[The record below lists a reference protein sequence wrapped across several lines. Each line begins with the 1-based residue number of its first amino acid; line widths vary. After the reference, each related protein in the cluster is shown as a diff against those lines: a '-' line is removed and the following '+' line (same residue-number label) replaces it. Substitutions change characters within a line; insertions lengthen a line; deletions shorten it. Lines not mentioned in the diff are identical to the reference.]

1 MRFDEIAKVAALIEE
16 KQIASDLLALSQR
29 MQALPHKRNG
39 NTPGHRLRGL
49 CYHMWAESSRD
60 IMAYYHEHYKP

>member
-29 MQALPHKRNG
+29 IQAFQYKRNT
-39 NTPGHRLRGL
+39 NTPGHKLRIM
-49 CYHMWAESSRD
+49 CYHIWSQSSKD
-60 IMAYYHEHYKP
+60 IMAYYHEHYK